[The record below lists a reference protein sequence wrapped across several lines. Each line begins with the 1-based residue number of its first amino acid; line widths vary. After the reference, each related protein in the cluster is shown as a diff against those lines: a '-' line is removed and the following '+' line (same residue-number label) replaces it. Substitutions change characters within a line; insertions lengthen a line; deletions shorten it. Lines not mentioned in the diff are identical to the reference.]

1 MGPRCPLYLRDW
13 RCRPSSDVP
22 ACPFGGLRRAQPLSS
37 EVTPAV
43 QQAFASLFCLS
54 VTPRFFNPGFAFG
67 GPSLLQETPDSL
79 LAGGS
84 VAARTVPGMAIDIDK
99 RTIKKLPVQAYD
111 AVRDS
116 LRSGDLVFCSG
127 SYVFS
132 GLIQRLTKSVWS
144 HVGIVYRDESLGR
157 VFILESET
165 GIGVRL
171 VPVSKYLRD
180 YHGRRRP
187 YRGQIVVG
195 RVLPG
200 LTPDQV
206 RQGVSFG
213 MDLLTKPYD
222 NHEILRI
229 LVRIAFK
236 ISRGTRDRK
245 YICSELVDE
254 CFRAVGVRFT
264 RPDNYISPQDIWRNE
279 AVTMQAR
286 IL

>member
-1 MGPRCPLYLRDW
+1 
-13 RCRPSSDVP
+13 
-22 ACPFGGLRRAQPLSS
+22 
-37 EVTPAV
+37 
-43 QQAFASLFCLS
+43 
-54 VTPRFFNPGFAFG
+54 
-67 GPSLLQETPDSL
+67 
-79 LAGGS
+79 
-84 VAARTVPGMAIDIDK
+84 MAIDIDK
-99 RTIKKLPVQAYD
+99 REIKRLPVQAYE
-111 AVRDS
+111 AVRND

-127 SYVFS
+127 SYFFS
-132 GLIQRLTKSVWS
+132 GLIQRFTKSVWS

-157 VFILESET
+157 IFILESET

-195 RVLPG
+195 RLQPG
-200 LTPDQV
+200 LTPDQI

-229 LVRIAFK
+229 ALRIAFK

-245 YICSELVDE
+245 YICSELVDD
-254 CFRAVGVRFT
+254 CFRAAGVRFR
-264 RPDNYISPQDIWRNE
+264 RPDNYISPQDIWRNDSV
-279 AVTMQAR
+279 ALAAR